1 VDGAVWVF
9 DVDGCLID
17 SLTGSSVRP
26 GTHQLLEDLR
36 EQGCE
41 VLLWSAGGADY
52 ARERAEEH
60 GFDHLVDAFH
70 DKDGRDEAG
79 RYTTTAFTE
88 DLAGV
93 VFVDDRPEDM
103 PVGADIIAV
112 FPYLVTNPHDRG
124 LSAAVRRLEAQR
136 S

>member
-1 VDGAVWVF
+1 MDSEVWVF

-36 EQGCE
+36 THGCE

-52 ARERAEEH
+52 ARARAEEH
-60 GFDHLVDAFH
+60 GFEHLIDAFH
-70 DKDGRDEAG
+70 AKDGRDGAG
-79 RYTTTAFTE
+79 RYCTTAFAA
-88 DLAGV
+88 DLSGV
-93 VFVDDRPEDM
+93 VFVDDRPEDL

-112 FPYLVTNPHDRG
+112 FPYLATNPHDRG
-124 LSAAVRRLEAQR
+124 LSEAMQRLEGQR
-136 S
+136 A